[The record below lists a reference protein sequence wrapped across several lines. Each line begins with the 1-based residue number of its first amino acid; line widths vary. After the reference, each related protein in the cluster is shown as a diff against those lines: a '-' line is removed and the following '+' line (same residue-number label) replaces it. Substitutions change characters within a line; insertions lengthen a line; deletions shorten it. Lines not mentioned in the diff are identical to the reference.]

1 MPHSIYRG
9 DSWVVS
15 WTILGADNQPINLT
29 GATARVQLRDQQ
41 NNLLVNADLSNGYLS
56 INPTQGRI
64 DMNVP
69 YAVMDTVPIG
79 TYQYDLE
86 VTFANGVRR
95 TYVVDQLYIE
105 RDVSY

>member
-15 WTILGADNQPINLT
+15 WTILGADNQPIDLT
-29 GATARVQLRDQQ
+29 GATARVQLRNSQ
-41 NNLLVNADLSNGYLS
+41 NTLLVEANTSNGRITL
-56 INPTQGRI
+56 NPTQGRI

-69 YAVMDTVPIG
+69 YSVMESVPVG

-86 VTFANGVRR
+86 VTFPNGVRR
-95 TYVVDQLYIE
+95 TYVVDNLHVE
-105 RDVSY
+105 RDVSL

>member
-15 WTILGADNQPINLT
+15 WTILGADNRPINLT
-29 GATARVQLRDQQ
+29 GATARVQLRDNQ
-41 NNLLVNADLSNGYLS
+41 NRLFVEASTSNGL
-56 INPTQGRI
+56 ITLNPTQGRI

-69 YAVMDTVPIG
+69 FSTMESVPVG

-86 VTFANGVRR
+86 VTFPNGVRR
-95 TYVVDQLYIE
+95 TYVVDQLHIE
-105 RDVSY
+105 RDVSF

>member
-15 WTILGADNQPINLT
+15 WTILGADNQPINLS
-29 GATARVQLRDQQ
+29 GASARVQLRNSQ
-41 NNLLVNADLSNGYLS
+41 NALLVEASTDNGL
-56 INPTQGRI
+56 ITITPTQGRI

-69 YAVMDTVPIG
+69 YTAMETVPVG

-86 VTFANGVRR
+86 VTFSNGVRR
-95 TYVVDQLYIE
+95 TYVVDQLNVE
-105 RDVSY
+105 RDVSF

>member
-29 GATARVQLRDQQ
+29 GASARVQLRDSK
-41 NNLLVNADLSNGYLS
+41 NTLMVEASTGNGL
-56 INPTQGRI
+56 ITITPTQGRI

-69 YAVMDTVPIG
+69 YSAMEAIPVG